1 MDNQMAPMPYQQ
13 LGNSTLMISKIG
25 FGCMSLKSDQTDIQ
39 SIIDAAINKGINYFD
54 TADIYD
60 KGINE
65 SNLGKAI
72 KQKRKQLILAT
83 KVGNVWKPDG
93 SGLDW
98 DPTKAHIIKAVE
110 ESLLR
115 LQTDYIDLYQ
125 LHGGTIED
133 TIDETI
139 EAFEMLQQQGKIR
152 YYGISSVRPNVI
164 RAYVERSNIVSVMM
178 QYSLLDRRPEETCLP
193 LLQQHNI
200 GVLARGSVAGGLLAG
215 KATKPYLNYTATE
228 VLAAAKAID
237 AIATTYAGV
246 ASMAIKF
253 VLDNTAITSA
263 IVGIRTMEQLTEAI
277 NAISNPALSNT
288 QVELFKNSVAISY
301 YEQHR

>member
-1 MDNQMAPMPYQQ
+1 MDNQIAPMPYQQ
-13 LGNSTLMISKIG
+13 LGNSKLIISKIG
-25 FGCMSLKSDQTDIQ
+25 FGCMSLKPAQTNIQ
-39 SIIDAAINKGINYFD
+39 AIIDAAIDKGITYFD

-65 SNLGKAI
+65 TNLGKAI

-110 ESLLR
+110 ESLIR

-133 TIDETI
+133 NIDDTI
-139 EAFEMLQQQGKIR
+139 EAFETLQQQGKIR
-152 YYGISSVRPNVI
+152 YYGISSIRPNVI

-178 QYSLLDRRPEETCLP
+178 QYSLLDRRAEETCLP

-215 KATKPYLNYTATE
+215 KAAKPYLNYTEAE
-228 VLAAAKAID
+228 VSVAAKALNDTVICSTD
-237 AIATTYAGV
+237 ASA
-246 ASMAIKF
+246 MAIKF
-253 VLDNTAITSA
+253 VLDNTAVTSS
-263 IVGIRTMEQLTEAI
+263 IVGIRTLDQLTGAANANNASFSKRQWEQLKHSIAI
-277 NAISNPALSNT
+277 N
-288 QVELFKNSVAISY
+288 Y
-301 YEQHR
+301 YEQYR